1 MNKDN
6 ILNYTNPAEKVIEDQ
21 LTSYL
26 RISAQKMLQ
35 LAIESEVESF
45 INIHKTIPVSW
56 YAVAEGAL
64 GVI

>member
-26 RISAQKMLQ
+26 RIYVHILIT
-35 LAIESEVESF
+35 L
-45 INIHKTIPVSW
+45 T
-56 YAVAEGAL
+56 G
-64 GVI
+64 